1 MADTIYALST
11 PRGRS
16 GVAVIRLSGPGALG
30 AAQIICAREGFTP
43 RHATLCDFVGADGEA
58 IDRGLVLSFPGP
70 KSFTGEDCVELHAHG
85 GTAILA
91 ALLERLSALP
101 GLRPAEPGEFA
112 RRAFH
117 NDKLDLAEVE
127 GLADLIDAETEAQ
140 RKQALR
146 QMDGALSQQVEAWR
160 AELIGAL
167 AHLEADIDFP
177 DEDLPEGVAGAV
189 RPRIEALIAEI
200 RRFLADKRGER
211 LRLGLDCAVIGA
223 PNAGKSSFINRLVG
237 RNAVIVSSEP
247 GTTRDVV
254 DLHLDLGG
262 FPLILADTAGLRAAP
277 GAVEQEGVRRAEAR
291 AARAD
296 LVIVLVDATKP
307 DLSMIAP
314 GHLVLI
320 NKADQGADI
329 AALTGQLT
337 GNPHAVLSVKDGS
350 GWDGAIS
357 LIEQAARDKA
367 DHGTG
372 PVVTRERH
380 RAALA
385 ETADALERFCGDIRH
400 AELAAEN
407 VRLAVRA
414 LGRITGRVDVE
425 DLLDVIFSD
434 FCIGK

>member
-1 MADTIYALST
+1 MADTIFALST

-16 GVAVIRLSGPGALG
+16 GVAVIRLSGPAAL
-30 AAQIICAREGFTP
+30 AAARVICARTDFEPRRALLSNFFDEEGG
-43 RHATLCDFVGADGEA
+43 V
-58 IDRGLVLSFPGP
+58 IDRGLVLAFPAP

-85 GTAILA
+85 GTATLS
-91 ALLERLSALP
+91 ALLERLAGLP
-101 GLRPAEPGEFA
+101 DLRPAEPGEFA
-112 RRAFH
+112 RRAFE

-146 QMDGALSQQVEAWR
+146 QMDGALSHQTEAWR
-160 AELIGAL
+160 ADLIAAL
-167 AHLEADIDFP
+167 AHLEADLDFP
-177 DEDLPEGVAGAV
+177 DEDLPDGVAGAV
-189 RPRIEALIAEI
+189 RPRIEALIADI
-200 RRFLADKRGER
+200 TGFLADRRGER
-211 LRLGLDCAVIGA
+211 LRMGLDCAVIGA
-223 PNAGKSSFINRLVG
+223 SNAGKSSFINRLVG
-237 RNAVIVSSEP
+237 RDAVIVSSEP

-277 GAVEQEGVRRAEAR
+277 GAIEQEGVRRAEAR
-291 AARAD
+291 AAQAD
-296 LVIVLVDATKP
+296 LVIVLVDGTNP
-307 DLSMIAP
+307 DLSMVKP

-320 NKADQGADI
+320 NKADR
-329 AALTGQLT
+329 LTESAPITDQLT
-337 GNPHAVLSVKDGS
+337 DNPYAIMSVETGDG
-350 GWDGAIS
+350 WAEAMT
-357 LIEQAARDKA
+357 LLEQAARDRA

-372 PVVTRERH
+372 AVVTRERH

-385 ETADALERFCGDIRH
+385 DTVDALERFLSDMSH
-400 AELAAEN
+400 PELAAEN
-407 VRLAVRA
+407 VRMAVRA